1 MRLGCIDISFQD
13 ICLKNDSGYEDL
25 KEKLREIM
33 WTKMGV
39 VMNREKLE
47 TASKK
52 YELYEKKI
60 KNRDQMIPRN

>member
-1 MRLGCIDISFQD
+1 
-13 ICLKNDSGYEDL
+13 
-25 KEKLREIM
+25 
-33 WTKMGV
+33 
-39 VMNREKLE
+39 MNREKLE